1 MIGAEAWS
9 ILFVDEEKEELFIE
23 KIPGKKP
30 KKIRSS
36 RIKIGEGIA
45 GWVAKEGVPVIAPD
59 VSKDTRFNK
68 KIDRIPYLKT
78 NSLMCIPMKIKN
90 KVIGVLEIINKVTG
104 EPFTKADLALL
115 LKLVKHAAMA
125 IERASLYQKMEELT
139 LTDDLTNLFNLR
151 YLHRAIEIEIDRSNR
166 YGPPLTLIFMDIDSF
181 KTVNDQH
188 GHLVGSKLLVEIA
201 QLLLDSLRI
210 VDIVAR
216 YGGDEFVIVLP
227 QTPSEAGFNVAERL
241 RKAMERHVFLKHDGY
256 SIKLTA
262 SLGVASYPENAK
274 SKEDLFRIAD
284 EAMYRGK
291 YSTKNIVY
299 AAGNQA

>member
-1 MIGAEAWS
+1 
-9 ILFVDEEKEELFIE
+9 
-23 KIPGKKP
+23 
-30 KKIRSS
+30 
-36 RIKIGEGIA
+36 
-45 GWVAKEGVPVIAPD
+45 
-59 VSKDTRFNK
+59 
-68 KIDRIPYLKT
+68 
-78 NSLMCIPMKIKN
+78 
-90 KVIGVLEIINKVTG
+90 
-104 EPFTKADLALL
+104 
-115 LKLVKHAAMA
+115 
-125 IERASLYQKMEELT
+125 MEELT

-227 QTPSEAGFNVAERL
+227 QTPSEAGFKVAERL

-274 SKEDLFRIAD
+274 GKEDLFRIAD

-299 AAGNQA
+299 AARK